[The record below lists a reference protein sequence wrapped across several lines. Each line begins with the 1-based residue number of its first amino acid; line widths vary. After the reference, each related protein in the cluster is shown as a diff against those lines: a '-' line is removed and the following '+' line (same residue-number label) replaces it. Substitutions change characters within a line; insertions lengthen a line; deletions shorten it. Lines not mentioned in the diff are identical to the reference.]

1 MKYKNLIKILSLLSY
16 CLIMLNGSMI
26 ALPFIF
32 YLIFSSVGIFHLE
45 IINQSITSLVGIIGL
60 LMLIKSFQEDKD
72 TLKSIFINL
81 ISFLMLLVPI
91 AERLS
96 SVPID
101 LFNYSGF
108 KTPLILFLIL
118 FIIYI
123 FMSILDYKKQI
134 QLSKSLQL

>member
-1 MKYKNLIKILSLLSY
+1 
-16 CLIMLNGSMI
+16 MI